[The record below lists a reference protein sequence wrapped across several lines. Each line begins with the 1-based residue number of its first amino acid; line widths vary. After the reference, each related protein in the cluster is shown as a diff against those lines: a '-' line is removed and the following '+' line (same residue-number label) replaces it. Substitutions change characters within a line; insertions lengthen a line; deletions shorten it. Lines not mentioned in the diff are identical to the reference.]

1 MTLHLPRLRFAFDP
15 LIAEARERK
24 RRRRLL
30 VAVAVIL
37 LAAGAASA
45 TVVLRG
51 SDRSRPTVVL
61 CGPSLGLGLLPS
73 VAHPLSCA
81 TRMTPAKANASLGVP
96 LVLPKTALVR
106 PSDMGRVWGIVSHRA
121 GRRTGATVAA
131 TFPAQGVIIEYNRP
145 APSNGSAAHFQAV
158 AEGIPAAKAVR
169 LNGTPALVIRQNS
182 DMNRNNFG
190 GVLFNLNGSE
200 VRVLAHRDQATL
212 EGLALSILNRST
224 ASRNGAL
231 GN

>member
-1 MTLHLPRLRFAFDP
+1 MTLHLPRPRSAFDP
-15 LIAEARERK
+15 LIADAKRRK

-30 VAVAVIL
+30 VAVAVVA

-45 TVVLRG
+45 TVALRG

-61 CGPSLGLGLLPS
+61 CGPSLGLIRAGLLPS

-81 TRMTPAKANASLGVP
+81 SRMTLAKANASLGVP
-96 LVLPKTALVR
+96 LVLPKTALIR
-106 PSDMGRVWGIVSHRA
+106 PSDLGRVWGIVSYRA
-121 GRRTGATVAA
+121 GRKTGAIVAA
-131 TFPAQGVIIEYNRP
+131 TFPAQGVIVEYERP
-145 APSNGSAAHFQAV
+145 APSNGSAAHFQAI
-158 AEGIPAAKAVR
+158 AEGIPAAKVVY
-169 LNGTPALVIRQNS
+169 LNGTPAFVTRQKS

-190 GVLFNLNGSE
+190 GVLFNLGGSE

-224 ASRNGAL
+224 ASRNGA
-231 GN
+231 